1 MTQLTWS
8 EAMRF
13 GVEIMDEEHEAAVA
27 EINAL
32 GELAGGDSARLR
44 AALAAFAEHC
54 RIHFGHEEALMEE
67 CDFPAHSVHAAEH
80 QRVLAELGSVIERL
94 DAGDRDFVA
103 DYVTRALPE
112 WLLAHLRTMD
122 MVTAGFIIHARERRA
137 DTF

>member
-1 MTQLTWS
+1 MTRLTWS
-8 EAMRF
+8 EAMCF
-13 GVEIMDEEHEAAVA
+13 GVQIMDEEHEAAVA

-32 GELAGGDSARLR
+32 GELVGGDATRLR

-67 CDFPAHSVHAAEH
+67 CDFPAYSVHADEH

-94 DAGDRDFVA
+94 DAGDRDYVA

-122 MVTAGFIIHARERRA
+122 MVTAGFIIHARERRT
-137 DTF
+137 DSF